1 MKLRNLLFGTMIACA
16 FVACSNDDDPTPE
29 PTPEVGTGT
38 LIAGLDSKALTKA
51 NSSEITSLIVA
62 LYRADGSFVQS
73 ATLADNQPTEIEADN
88 DVKFT
93 GLPVDV
99 EYTIVAFANMPTT
112 FNAAQSLSTVVATPI
127 QLPSGAY
134 STGGYPMSS
143 QGIDKVT
150 LKANTTTFYG
160 YTQAEFDAATTEGTK
175 ELVAANSPVK
185 LYRNVAKVNLNKV
198 TLNVP
203 TNEKFTSGKAE
214 VTLDAAIILNA
225 ANTSLAAD
233 VKGAYSTNNWGSVQN
248 LTGNAFDA
256 GTWFKKDGTTA
267 FAVKPDYITSESAV
281 TYTEANYI
289 ATLTNTLNQA
299 ALGTGVNTGN
309 DQLASFY
316 VFENHGEASTSK
328 TILTLRGT
336 YKFDAITTN
345 GAPYAEARTEAYWP
359 LQVGITGLTDG
370 VKDGVHRNVQY
381 DITITITGHGNLDPT
396 TPDVESNMFV
406 KTEVVEWG
414 HISQDVP
421 IE

>member
-29 PTPEVGTGT
+29 PTPEAGTGT

-93 GLPVDV
+93 GLPVGV

-112 FNAAQSLSTVVATPI
+112 FNAAQSLSTVVGTPI
-127 QLPSGAY
+127 SLPTGAY

-143 QGIDKVT
+143 NGSDKVT
-150 LKANTTTFYG
+150 LAANETTFYG
-160 YTQAEFDAATTEGTK
+160 YSQAEFDASTVTGTK
-175 ELVAANSPVK
+175 TLVSKDAPVK

-203 TNEKFTSGKAE
+203 TNAKFTSGKAD

-225 ANTSLAAD
+225 ANQSLAAD
-233 VKGAYSTNNWGSVQN
+233 VTGDYSVNNWGSVQV

-267 FAVKPDYITSESAV
+267 FSVKPSYITAENAT
-281 TYTEANYI
+281 TYTESGYNTA
-289 ATLTNTLNQA
+289 LSKTLNQA
-299 ALGTGVNTGN
+299 VLGTGVNTGD

-316 VFENHGEASTSK
+316 VFENHGEKSTSK

-359 LQVGITGLTDG
+359 LQVGITGLTNG

-381 DITITITGHGNLDPT
+381 DITITITGNGNLDPT

>member
-225 ANTSLAAD
+225 AN
-233 VKGAYSTNNWGSVQN
+233 
-248 LTGNAFDA
+248 
-256 GTWFKKDGTTA
+256 
-267 FAVKPDYITSESAV
+267 YIF
-281 TYTEANYI
+281 
-289 ATLTNTLNQA
+289 
-299 ALGTGVNTGN
+299 GC
-309 DQLASFY
+309 
-316 VFENHGEASTSK
+316 
-328 TILTLRGT
+328 RC
-336 YKFDAITTN
+336 
-345 GAPYAEARTEAYWP
+345 
-359 LQVGITGLTDG
+359 
-370 VKDGVHRNVQY
+370 
-381 DITITITGHGNLDPT
+381 
-396 TPDVESNMFV
+396 
-406 KTEVVEWG
+406 
-414 HISQDVP
+414 
-421 IE
+421 